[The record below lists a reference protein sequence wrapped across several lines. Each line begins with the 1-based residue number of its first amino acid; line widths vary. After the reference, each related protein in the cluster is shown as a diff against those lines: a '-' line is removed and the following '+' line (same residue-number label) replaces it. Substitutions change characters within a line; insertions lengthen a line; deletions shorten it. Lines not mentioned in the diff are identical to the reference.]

1 MFLINFVKSIFNFKA
16 YRLKHAAF
24 NVLFLVY
31 LLGFLGAYLIK
42 ILQDSDERLYQK
54 HVMGLLVGLGVIL
67 VISLIDYHFIA
78 KWFVVLYLVN
88 MALLLICRYSNS
100 LPIYGWSHY
109 QARRWIKIGGDPTAG
124 MDNKGFEFMPSEVT
138 KIALIIFMAK
148 YFDICYK
155 KIKKIW
161 VLLLAIALMGVPTL
175 MIFMQPDLSTTI
187 CLVMIFA
194 VLVFVSGVPYKF
206 IFPIV
211 AVALPIAIGLI
222 WYVQQDFQVLL
233 TEWQQ
238 NRVLAALHPEEHP
251 ELMYQQNN
259 AKSAIQSGGMIGKFL
274 MGENLKGTY
283 YVPVKESDFI
293 FTAVGEGFGFIGAIA
308 VLLTY
313 FIMIVLIIRIGK
325 RAKDYLGMMLAMG
338 IGALISVQV
347 FINIGVVTSLLPN
360 TGIPLPFMSSGLSAL
375 FINLVTIGLLM
386 NISMQPKED
395 VPKPVDEFEFLE

>member
-274 MGENLKGTY
+274 MGENLKGTF

-325 RAKDYLGMMLAMG
+325 RAKDYLGMMLAIG

>member
-325 RAKDYLGMMLAMG
+325 RAKDYLGMMLAIG